1 MQKCFEIP
9 NLPSRLDAFVGP
21 KIESGTSRWGVEI
34 TPAKPSFHENFPDVI
49 LVPNPYNKGNP
60 YIGQSREW
68 EGFMMY
74 NFSFY
79 IIPGNYN
86 HLPVYDA
93 MLNKVTNG
101 CSDNKCF
108 SIKYKKGATEIENN
122 PPFIDPKDIE
132 KHGGKLIPNHPE
144 FSEAMYFVYREDKG
158 YMRCNMSCNPHTGKV
173 KGQIVLLNLIQQDYE
188 IPITLI
194 VQNGNGE
201 TSKQIRIVT
210 TSTKEAYQSS
220 PPSILRL
227 DDLPS

>member
-49 LVPNPYNKGNP
+49 LVPKPYKFTAVGEQP
-60 YIGQSREW
+60 REW
-68 EGFMMY
+68 EGMMIY
-74 NFSFY
+74 DFSFY

-93 MLNKVTNG
+93 KLNKVTNG

-108 SIKYKKGATEIENN
+108 SIKYKKVTEIANN

-132 KHGGKLIPNHPE
+132 KYGGKLIPGHPE
-144 FSEAMYFVYREDKG
+144 FDEMMYALWRVDTGF
-158 YMRCNMSCNPHTGKV
+158 MRCNISCDPHTGKV
-173 KGQIVLLNLIQQDYE
+173 KGQIALLELNQQDYE
-188 IPITLI
+188 VPVTLI

-201 TSKQIRIVT
+201 VRKQITLVL